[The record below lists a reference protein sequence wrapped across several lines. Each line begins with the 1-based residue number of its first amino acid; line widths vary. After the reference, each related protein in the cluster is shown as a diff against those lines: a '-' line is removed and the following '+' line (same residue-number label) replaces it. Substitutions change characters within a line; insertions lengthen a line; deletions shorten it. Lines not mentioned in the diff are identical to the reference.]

1 MPNARGEFVKVYL
14 LLLKYNVAGE
24 MGVSSSIISANL
36 NILESDV
43 INAINYW
50 NDEGVIELV
59 PIDKM
64 GNFNIEFIDLSKEDK
79 TQNKEVN
86 LLEALNNNSRK
97 DMLADIERLLGRP
110 LSPVEM
116 TNYLSWEEDYNLSTE
131 LTLLLLEYYIQ
142 RGKTDYRYLNKIAQS
157 WYEMKITTLEQA
169 QHYITMNEDKWAKI
183 RHILKYLGINNTE
196 IMKPQEKMLEK
207 WIMEF
212 NFPIPVIEE
221 ACNICFKRLN
231 RADFKYIDGIL
242 SNWNKNNLKTLQD
255 IEKNDSNN
263 SSEISFGNYTNNNRK
278 RLNNSKNIN
287 KDYNN
292 LDKNLLGWYNN
303 D

>member
-1 MPNARGEFVKVYL
+1 
-14 LLLKYNVAGE
+14 
-24 MGVSSSIISANL
+24 
-36 NILESDV
+36 
-43 INAINYW
+43 
-50 NDEGVIELV
+50 
-59 PIDKM
+59 
-64 GNFNIEFIDLSKEDK
+64 
-79 TQNKEVN
+79 
-86 LLEALNNNSRK
+86 
-97 DMLADIERLLGRP
+97 
-110 LSPVEM
+110 
-116 TNYLSWEEDYNLSTE
+116 
-131 LTLLLLEYYIQ
+131 
-142 RGKTDYRYLNKIAQS
+142 
-157 WYEMKITTLEQA
+157 
-169 QHYITMNEDKWAKI
+169 
-183 RHILKYLGINNTE
+183 
-196 IMKPQEKMLEK
+196 MKPQEKMLEK